1 MLIKLRAPGLF
12 RLFPKT
18 PGLGQVGQAAFL
30 EWNRC
35 LQLLGASVRGT
46 WTEPWLSLTLSPP
59 YSLMFHFRFSLS
71 AFQNCWHGQGGETFW
86 LLSWSL
92 GTPKW
97 KWIYV
102 CVWESESVWSL
113 NRWIDRC
120 VVCMHTQVCVGVIRH
135 MCAHVLYVGVW
146 GNRLIFLKPGPICF
160 LLRILGE
167 EGSQTGILSSP
178 L

>member
-1 MLIKLRAPGLF
+1 MSSASRSLSQRNLDRALAFSHSLSPLLPHVSF
-12 RLFPKT
+12 PLFPVSF
-18 PGLGQVGQAAFL
+18 P
-30 EWNRC
+30 E
-35 LQLLGASVRGT
+35 LLTWAGWGNILASVLIPRD
-46 WTEPWLSLTLSPP
+46 
-59 YSLMFHFRFSLS
+59 
-71 AFQNCWHGQGGETFW
+71 
-86 LLSWSL
+86 
-92 GTPKW
+92 PKM
-97 KWIYV
+97 KMNICV

-120 VVCMHTQVCVGVIRH
+120 VVCMHTQVCVGVIRR